1 MGIIL
6 VLRRKYGGISS
17 AAKCGLSGVSFL
29 TMDTTGIILG
39 VLTIIA
45 IILGPIVALDLQRR
59 LDRGRETRDR
69 KLWVFKTLM
78 SFRATALSPHFV
90 QALNLIEVEFD
101 SKNEKEKAVLT
112 AWKVLLDHFG
122 DLAAPKLPPNAD
134 EKTATLTTNLL
145 LAMGKCLGYD
155 FDEVQIKKGAY
166 YPMGLG
172 NVEQEQHAVRRG
184 VLDVLSGKRRIPVGI
199 FEDKFPPITLPV
211 IEEPAA
217 RELPKAEEP
226 KKLQG

>member
-1 MGIIL
+1 MSIIL
-6 VLRRKYGGISS
+6 S
-17 AAKCGLSGVSFL
+17 
-29 TMDTTGIILG
+29 

-59 LDRGRETRDR
+59 LDKGREARNR

-78 SFRATALSPHFV
+78 SFRATALSPQFV
-90 QALNLIEVEFD
+90 QALNLIDVEFD
-101 SKNEKEKAVLT
+101 SKNEKEKAVRT

-122 DLAAPKLPPNAD
+122 DLAKPPLPENSN

-145 LAMGKCLGYD
+145 IAMGKSLGYD
-155 FDEVQIKKGAY
+155 FDEVEVKKGAY
-166 YPMGLG
+166 YPMGMG
-172 NVEQEQHAVRRG
+172 NVEQEQHSVRRG
-184 VLDVLSGKRRIPVGI
+184 ILDVLAGRRRIPVGI

-211 IEEPAA
+211 IEEAA
-217 RELPKAEEP
+217 DEALPKTAEP

>member
-1 MGIIL
+1 
-6 VLRRKYGGISS
+6 
-17 AAKCGLSGVSFL
+17 
-29 TMDTTGIILG
+29 MDKTGIVISI
-39 VLTIIA
+39 LTIIA
-45 IILGPIVALDLQRR
+45 IVVGPIVALDIQRR
-59 LDRGRETRDR
+59 LDKGREARNR

-78 SFRATALSPHFV
+78 SFRATALSPNFV

-101 SKNEKEKAVLT
+101 SKSEREKAVLI

-122 DLAAPKLPPNAD
+122 ELGKTPLPPNAD

-172 NVEQEQHAVRRG
+172 NVEQEQHSVRRG
-184 VLDVLSGKRRIPVGI
+184 ILDVLAGRRRIPVGI
-199 FEDKFPPITLPV
+199 FEDKFPAINLPV
-211 IEEPAA
+211 IEEVEAA
-217 RELPKAEEP
+217 TKALPKAEA
-226 KKLQG
+226 KKLHG

>member
-1 MGIIL
+1 
-6 VLRRKYGGISS
+6 
-17 AAKCGLSGVSFL
+17 
-29 TMDTTGIILG
+29 MDTTGIVLS

-45 IILGPIVALDLQRR
+45 IVVGPIVALDVQRR
-59 LDRGRETRDR
+59 LDKGREERNR

-78 SFRATALSPHFV
+78 SFRATALAPQFV

-101 SKNEKEKAVLT
+101 SKNENEKAVVV

-122 DLAAPKLPPNAD
+122 ELGQTKNVPANAA
-134 EKTATLTTNLL
+134 EKTATLTTALL
-145 LAMGKCLGYD
+145 IAMGKCLGYD

-184 VLDVLSGKRRIPVGI
+184 ILQVLSGKRRIPVGI
-199 FEDKFPPITLPV
+199 FEDKFAEINLPA
-211 IEEPAA
+211 IDEEPEDKA
-217 RELPKAEEP
+217 LPNPAEP
-226 KKLQG
+226 KKLKG

>member
-1 MGIIL
+1 MDSSGILLGIL
-6 VLRRKYGGISS
+6 TL
-17 AAKCGLSGVSFL
+17 
-29 TMDTTGIILG
+29 
-39 VLTIIA
+39 IA

-59 LDRGRETRDR
+59 LDRGREAKNR

-78 SFRATALSPHFV
+78 SFRATFLAPQFV
-90 QALNLIEVEFD
+90 QALNLIDVEFD
-101 SKNEKEKAVLT
+101 TKNEKEKAVLN
-112 AWKVLLDHFG
+112 AWKVLLDHLV
-122 DLAAPKLPPNAD
+122 DLGKPNPPANAD
-134 EKTATLTTNLL
+134 DKTATLTTNLL
-145 LAMGKCLGYD
+145 IAMGKCLGYD

-184 VLDVLSGKRRIPVGI
+184 VLDVLLGKRRIPVGI
-199 FEDKFPPITLPV
+199 FEDKFPEITLRP
-211 IEEPAA
+211 IEEKPAA